1 MSREHFGWVIWASWL
16 IIFLALEIPAAFW
29 KNCPWP
35 TFSTTTFSLQARWD
49 FLTIPVV
56 AILAILAS
64 HLIRFQSIQASELHK
79 KAKERAGAK
88 MATKGLNLLMDGDEQ
103 STP

>member
-1 MSREHFGWVIWASWL
+1 MTREHFGWVIWASWL
-16 IIFLALEIPAAFW
+16 VIFLALEIPAAFW

-64 HLIRFQSIQASELHK
+64 HLIRFKSIQASELRK
-79 KAKERAGAK
+79 QAKEQAGAK
-88 MATKGLNLLMDGDEQ
+88 LMSKGAKLYFDENAK
-103 STP
+103 